1 MSDQVPSDH
10 PTISTIDA
18 TLARSGATAR
28 PRIDIPVEAADEFPV
43 GEVVRLVLDGHEYR
57 ARIERAFSG
66 DGLQIRGA
74 YDSPRLARNPGEGDN
89 RLVEWFEDSGLSF
102 GRTVLVD
109 VVTEGFKYGLRTP
122 GSRAVYDATEAPDES
137 LASIAKQIEE
147 RE

>member
-10 PTISTIDA
+10 PTISTVEA
-18 TLARSGATAR
+18 TLSRSGATAR
-28 PRIDIPVEAADEFPV
+28 PRIDIPGEVADEFPA

-57 ARIERAFSG
+57 ARIERGFSG
-66 DGLQIRGA
+66 DGFQIRGA
-74 YDSPRLARNPGEGDN
+74 YDSPRLARNPGEGEN

-109 VVTEGFKYGLRTP
+109 VVTEKFTYGLRAP

-137 LASIAKQIEE
+137 LASIARQLEE
-147 RE
+147 QE